1 MGAPKVPHGMSLL
14 TRHHAQAPA
23 VLNHSRALPQGDGGA
38 GPAFTRRAIGGER
51 NLIVLDAGDVFD
63 DAFAVRCPPIDAEGE
78 VSSGFHRHFFLRHS
92 SSYRCAV
99 LAARSRA
106 AATTNLACLS
116 LALVLRAIF
125 GGKSCALVNVFMTCP
140 RWSAGGQP
148 TTKLCPRSRRSRDKE
163 RPHLPTEDGGAL

>member
-1 MGAPKVPHGMSLL
+1 VAYLG
-14 TRHHAQAPA
+14 
-23 VLNHSRALPQGDGGA
+23 LPRLGKS
-38 GPAFTRRAIGGER
+38 E
-51 NLIVLDAGDVFD
+51 
-63 DAFAVRCPPIDAEGE
+63 VR
-78 VSSGFHRHFFLRHS
+78 SFHRHFFLRHS

-99 LAARSRA
+99 TAARSRA

-148 TTKLCPRSRRSRDKE
+148 TTKLCPRSRRPHDKE
-163 RPHLPTEDGGAL
+163 RPHLRLDRFHKKKGPAEAARAKC